1 MDSANKVSVFFESEA
16 LDEDGKLK
24 VHPRVS
30 LNKVNYL
37 ERKYLIESIFAIL
50 KQLSC
55 NHIIIFQVGH
65 ALHWL
70 HPIFKKYSFDE
81 RVKEVAFQL
90 EYQEPAICQ
99 SMYIYKNPGT
109 GSEGI

>member
-1 MDSANKVSVFFESEA
+1 M
-16 LDEDGKLK
+16 
-24 VHPRVS
+24 
-30 LNKVNYL
+30 
-37 ERKYLIESIFAIL
+37 
-50 KQLSC
+50 
-55 NHIIIFQVGH
+55 GH

-109 GSEGI
+109 GSEGTYINYLHFLCLTVRKIEDNLYNLIYIDIYVYV